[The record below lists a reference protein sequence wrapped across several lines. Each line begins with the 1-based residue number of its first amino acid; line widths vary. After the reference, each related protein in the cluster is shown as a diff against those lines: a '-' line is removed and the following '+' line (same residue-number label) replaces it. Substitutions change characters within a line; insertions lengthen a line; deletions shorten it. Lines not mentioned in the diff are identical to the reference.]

1 MSFRAFDF
9 ANPLDA
15 HDRMCEMLVWGDN
28 KNPGYP
34 DIDWTHG
41 TEVGLHNI
49 GIHCK
54 SIDFDYNLKRL
65 WVPPTRWSMMVR
77 QYIDPAALDHTLA
90 MIEDRMTGP
99 KYGRGK
105 GRGIATMRVGE
116 HELSDEEMADAE
128 LQAVNM
134 DAWPETLATRMV
146 MGKGTGRGVRRRWG
160 SCMLSLSYRQAPVPT
175 VALHSRTTYFGYLAL
190 VDMAVARAFAAECAA
205 VTGIPLADHQFVWTL
220 DLAQFHGFRSL
231 AWMLMDEEVRGEMD
245 EDVDKRLTFP
255 NRRAPGNMV
264 GYRKA
269 LDGYARILKSDRNG
283 VLYGDESFSSFARV
297 RRRFHVEAF
306 GVEYANQF
314 AGGTRNRGGK
324 GAFPPLPD
332 LYVSNLD
339 MTALDAKVRTTEAFD
354 DDDDDDA

>member
-1 MSFRAFDF
+1 MIRAFSY

-15 HDRMCEMLVWGDN
+15 HDDMCDRLVFGDN
-28 KNPGYP
+28 SREM
-34 DIDWTHG
+34 DWDWTHG
-41 TEVGLHNI
+41 TEVGLHNVA
-49 GIHCK
+49 IHCK

-65 WVPPTRWSMMVR
+65 WVPPTRWTMMVR
-77 QYIDPAALDHTLA
+77 QYIDPTALDHTLA

-99 KYGRGK
+99 TYGRRK
-105 GRGIATMRVGE
+105 GRGIAVMRMGE
-116 HELSDEEMADAE
+116 HDVDMDDYDMISLDA
-128 LQAVNM
+128 

-160 SCMLSLSYRQAPVPT
+160 SCMLSMSYRQAPVPT
-175 VALHSRTTYFGYLAL
+175 ISLHSRTTYFGYLAL

-205 VTGIPLADHQFVWTL
+205 VTGIPLAEHEFVWTL

-231 AWMLMDEEVRGEMD
+231 AWMLMDDERRSEMD
-245 EDVDKRLTFP
+245 NDVD
-255 NRRAPGNMV
+255 RRTEFKATRIVGNMP

-269 LDGYARILKSDRNG
+269 LDGYARILKSDRAG
-283 VLYGDESFSSFARV
+283 TLYGDESFSSFARV

-306 GVEYANQF
+306 GVEYANRF

-332 LYVSNLD
+332 LWVRDLD
-339 MTALDAKVRTTEAFD
+339 MTSLPDGTPDDDGD
-354 DDDDDDA
+354 DDDD